1 MHRFLLRHSS
11 TEPTAFATAFFML
24 MGLFFAGSAV
34 HAFAQEAVPS
44 SDDVQRHHLD
54 LGAKDLQMAAKSE
67 PGLRVDDRVSLK
79 SNVDRAT
86 LTSSVIEAPF
96 AFNGL
101 APHWRAETPSDAH
114 IHVEVRTSRDGSSWT
129 RWTPTG
135 HAAPVEPTIKRTGE
149 PNPYAGD
156 MATGYVLTEL
166 GSRYVQF
173 RVTLER
179 GADTPQ
185 LDRISMYLVNST
197 GGPSEP
203 SAEQNDAYNERIEQ
217 DMKSANPAKAV
228 SKPRIYTRSEWG
240 AQAPSGGYRYYTA
253 DHLGMH
259 HSASTSDGNAD
270 TWSECAAAVRGIQD
284 FHMYTNGWT
293 DIGYNYVVCQTG
305 HIFQG
310 REDGDDGSDIV
321 GAHDGA
327 NTGSVG
333 VDGLGY
339 FHAPYDQTPTNA
351 MLDGFAELFAW
362 IADRRGIDPSSA
374 SYYYGYGGTV
384 DNVYGHRD
392 VSATACPGD
401 NLYTE
406 IPTVI
411 SKTNTILDGGGSV
424 TLTSDWQRNGASGG
438 RPSWFSSTASTER
451 GLAYG
456 VVGGK
461 ERVYAVSRTGGLSV
475 QVMRASDG
483 ADVTTLSTS
492 GISGGVY
499 ALNDIEASS
508 DGVLFAA
515 NLTTDASQSAFKVY
529 RWDSESDTPT
539 EVVSYSGAALRLGD
553 HITVTGSTADN
564 SIEIWAP
571 GSGSNNVVR
580 FATSTNG
587 QSFTA
592 STITVGS
599 MGSTPSVGAF
609 SQYFFLSSAGVGA
622 GSYNDSGSQRGTV
635 PASVIPSTTGSLK
648 TYADFS
654 GPSMR
659 KYAAAYD
666 YVSGSAHGGKL
677 RLVDVTDGASS
688 ATLQDETPWL
698 GGADNPN
705 GTGDVAV
712 KSNGDGTFTI
722 FVLATN
728 NGLAAY
734 STSTVNGL
742 AASGTEA
749 SEEEWETPTAYP
761 NPTSESVRIDVSLTE
776 ASAVRVEVFDIL
788 GRRVLSRDY
797 GRIGGGERTFTVPV
811 QNLASGAYLYRVK
824 AGERT
829 AEGSIRIVK

>member
-1 MHRFLLRHSS
+1 
-11 TEPTAFATAFFML
+11 
-24 MGLFFAGSAV
+24 V
-34 HAFAQEAVPS
+34 N
-44 SDDVQRHHLD
+44 
-54 LGAKDLQMAAKSE
+54 LGAKDLQSAAKSAT
-67 PGLRVDDRVSLK
+67 GLRVDDRVMLRG
-79 SNVDRAT
+79 NADRAT
-86 LTSSVIEAPF
+86 LTSPVIEAPF
-96 AFNGL
+96 DFNGL
-101 APHWRAETPSDAH
+101 APHWRADTPDGAH
-114 IHVEVRTSRDGSSWT
+114 IHVEVRTSKDGTEWT

-135 HAAPVEPTIKRTGE
+135 HAAPVEPTIKSTGA
-149 PNPYAGD
+149 PNPHAGD
-156 MATGYVLTEL
+156 TATGYVLTEL
-166 GSRYVQF
+166 GSRYLQF

-179 GADTPQ
+179 GADTPR
-185 LDRISMYLVNST
+185 LDRMSMYLVNST
-197 GGPSEP
+197 GGPSAPDPEN
-203 SAEQNDAYNERIEQ
+203 NDAYNRRIEQ
-217 DMKSANPAKAV
+217 ERKAQSLQAGDAAKAV

-253 DHLGMH
+253 DHLGVH
-259 HSASTSDGNAD
+259 HSASTADGNAD

-284 FHMYTNGWT
+284 LHMYTNGWT

-310 REDGDDGSDIV
+310 REDGDDSSDVV
-321 GAHDGA
+321 GAHDSA

-339 FHAPYDQTPTNA
+339 FHQPYYQTPTNA
-351 MLDGFAELFAW
+351 MLDGYAELFAW

-392 VSATACPGD
+392 VYATACPGD

-406 IPTVI
+406 IPTII
-411 SKTNTILDGGGSV
+411 SKTNAILNGGGSV
-424 TLTSDWQRNGASGG
+424 TLSSDWQRNGASGG
-438 RPSWFSSTASTER
+438 RPAWFSSTASTER
-451 GLAYG
+451 GIAYG

-461 ERVYAVSRTGGLSV
+461 ERVYAVSRNGGLSV

-499 ALNDIEASS
+499 GLNDIEASS
-508 DGVLFAA
+508 DGKLFAA

-539 EVVSYSGAALRLGD
+539 AVVSYSGSALRLGD

-571 GSGSNNVVR
+571 ASGSNKVVR
-580 FATSTNG
+580 FSTSNNG

-622 GSYNDSGSQRGTV
+622 VSYNDSGSQRGTV
-635 PASVIPSTTGSLK
+635 PGSVIPSTTGSLK
-648 TYADFS
+648 AYADFS
-654 GPSMR
+654 GSSVR
-659 KYAAAYD
+659 KYAAVFD

-677 RLVDVTDGASS
+677 RLVDVTNGASS
-688 ATLQDETPWL
+688 ATLQDETSWL

-712 KSNGDGTFTI
+712 QSNGDGTFTI
-722 FVLATN
+722 FVLSTN

-734 STSTVNGL
+734 TTSATKGRTV
-742 AASGTEA
+742 AAAKTAPSDWSA
-749 SEEEWETPTAYP
+749 DAAYP
-761 NPTSESVRIDVSLTE
+761 NPTREDARVDVSLPDA
-776 ASAVRVEVFDIL
+776 ASVRVEVYDIL
-788 GRRVLSRDY
+788 GRRVSTRDY
-797 GRIGGGERTFTVPV
+797 GRVGQGERTLTLPLK
-811 QNLASGAYLYRVK
+811 NLASGAYLYRVQ
-824 AGERT
+824 AGDRT
-829 AEGSIRIVK
+829 TEGSVRVVK